1 MPTARRSCRP
11 KVQLRAA
18 GGAGTSLSVAD
29 AVHTD
34 GTSGTPAAPKNFG
47 HSVVYAVAARA
58 NEHAATLLRPIHPAT
73 VAAVGILRQ
82 GRQVEMGTRVFVAAV
97 AVALI
102 VSIGAVGTGAA
113 RSTAKLPAP
122 LVGPWSRSITAAD
135 WARVG
140 IRNEPPARASML
152 ISADGTVVAGETT
165 LRFAPLSGRRLVIIG
180 GYGCGKKKGIY
191 RWTVASGRLTLTKLQ
206 DACAYSIAIYAGVWK
221 REKL

>member
-1 MPTARRSCRP
+1 
-11 KVQLRAA
+11 
-18 GGAGTSLSVAD
+18 
-29 AVHTD
+29 
-34 GTSGTPAAPKNFG
+34 
-47 HSVVYAVAARA
+47 
-58 NEHAATLLRPIHPAT
+58 
-73 VAAVGILRQ
+73 
-82 GRQVEMGTRVFVAAV
+82 MGTRVFVAAV
-97 AVALI
+97 AVVVI
-102 VSIGAVGTGAA
+102 VSVGAVGTGAA

-122 LVGPWSRSITAAD
+122 LVGAWSRSITAAD

-180 GYGCGKKKGIY
+180 AYGCGKKKGIY